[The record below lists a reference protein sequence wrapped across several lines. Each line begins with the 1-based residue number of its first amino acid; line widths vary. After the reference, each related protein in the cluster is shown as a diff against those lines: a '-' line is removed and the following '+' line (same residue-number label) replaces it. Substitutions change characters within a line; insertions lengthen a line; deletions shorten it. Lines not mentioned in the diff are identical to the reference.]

1 MTESLGWVVAAVVGV
16 LAILNRLVA
25 GKRERLEVP
34 TAPPKQVAEGHARDA
49 IEAAAEANIE
59 EIDEATQGDDV
70 AGDLARLAN
79 RAARRR
85 SR

>member
-25 GKRERLEVP
+25 GKRERLEGP
-34 TAPPKQVAEGHARDA
+34 TAPPEQVAAPHAQDA
-49 IEAAAEANIE
+49 IKTAAQRNM
-59 EIDEATQGDDV
+59 DEVDDALEGDDV

-85 SR
+85 SK

>member
-25 GKRERLEVP
+25 GKRERLEGP
-34 TAPPKQVAEGHARDA
+34 TAPPEQVAATHAQDA
-49 IEAAAEANIE
+49 IETAAQRNM
-59 EIDEATQGDDV
+59 DEVDDALEGEDV
-70 AGDLARLAN
+70 AGALAKLAN

-85 SR
+85 SK